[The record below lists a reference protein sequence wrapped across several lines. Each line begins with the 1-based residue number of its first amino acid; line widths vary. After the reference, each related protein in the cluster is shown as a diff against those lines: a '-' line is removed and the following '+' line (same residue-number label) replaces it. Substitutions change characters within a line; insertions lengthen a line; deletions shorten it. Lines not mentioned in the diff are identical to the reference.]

1 MQKVNSDCIF
11 HKQRKSPSIC
21 SFNWFRNKRSKG
33 WQLNYSCVGKIAMNK
48 SRLICIV
55 FLLGLVGC
63 QQPIPTA
70 ITPVS
75 KCSDKPVN
83 SLEAKNVK
91 PISVNT
97 QEVKESGIVRP
108 ESSIGF
114 SFDAKSGQQFSYRTD
129 DSICIWVY
137 TPDNQLL
144 TNGKLPLDGK
154 YIVQVSAPKGQA
166 AFNLAMKI
174 SNNEIV
180 QSSVAEKTIPE
191 PSLQVTKSSPS
202 PEQALIDYYAGVN
215 NRNYETT
222 WKLLSPQF
230 KSKKSI
236 SYSDYQNWW
245 RTVRT
250 VKITKTSLNSRS
262 GDRAY
267 IDGDLQYI
275 TNDGVVHNDSNRY
288 FLVWKPD
295 LSHWVIEDT
304 TRL

>member
-1 MQKVNSDCIF
+1 M
-11 HKQRKSPSIC
+11 H
-21 SFNWFRNKRSKG
+21 
-33 WQLNYSCVGKIAMNK
+33 K
-48 SRLICIV
+48 SRLTFV
-55 FLLGLVGC
+55 LLLGLAGC
-63 QQPIPTA
+63 QQSIPTA

-83 SLEAKNVK
+83 SLDTKNVK
-91 PISVNT
+91 PISVNM
-97 QEVKESGIVRP
+97 QEVKESGIVRSD
-108 ESSIGF
+108 SSVGF

-129 DSICIWVY
+129 ENICIWVY

-144 TNGKLPLDGK
+144 TNSKLPLDGK
-154 YIVQVSAPKGQA
+154 YVVQVSAPKGQA
-166 AFNLAMKI
+166 TFNLAMKI
-174 SNNEIV
+174 NNNETI
-180 QSSVAEKTIPE
+180 QSLATEKTTPE
-191 PSLQVTKSSPS
+191 LSPQVAKSSTS

-222 WKLLSPQF
+222 WKILSPQF

-267 IDGDLQYI
+267 IDANLQYV
-275 TNDGVVHNDSNRY
+275 TNDGEVHNDSNRY
-288 FLVWKPD
+288 FLLWKPD
-295 LSHWVIEDT
+295 ISQWVIEDT